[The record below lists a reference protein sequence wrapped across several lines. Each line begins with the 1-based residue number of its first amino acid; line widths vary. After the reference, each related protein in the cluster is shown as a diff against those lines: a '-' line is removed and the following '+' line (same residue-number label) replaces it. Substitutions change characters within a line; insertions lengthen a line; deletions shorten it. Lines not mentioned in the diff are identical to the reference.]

1 MSDLDKLFEAARAV
15 REKAYAPY
23 SNFLVGAALRT
34 PDGSVFTGCNVEN
47 ASYPVSV
54 CAEGGAVGAM
64 VAAGYRD
71 IAEAVVIGDAALCTP
86 CGMCRQRLKEFGTD
100 DLIVHVADLN
110 GIRRSFTMDE
120 LLPAAFELDY
130 KSNNRKD

>member
-1 MSDLDKLFEAARAV
+1 MNDLDRLFEAARTV

-23 SNFLVGAALRT
+23 SNFLVGAAFRT
-34 PDGSVFTGCNVEN
+34 PDGTIFTGCNVEN

-54 CAEGGAVGAM
+54 CAEGGAVSAM
-64 VAAGYRD
+64 IAAGYRE

-86 CGMCRQRLKEFGTD
+86 CGMCRQRLKEVGTD
-100 DLIVHVADLN
+100 DLVVHVADLN

-120 LLPAAFELDY
+120 LLPAAFELEY
-130 KSNNRKD
+130 RTK

>member
-1 MSDLDKLFEAARAV
+1 MSDVNALFEAARAV

-34 PDGSVFTGCNVEN
+34 PDGNVFTGCNVEN

-54 CAEGGAVGAM
+54 CAEGGAVSAM
-64 VAAGYRD
+64 IAAGQRQ

-120 LLPAAFELDY
+120 LLPAAFELED
-130 KSNNRKD
+130 KKD

>member
-1 MSDLDKLFEAARAV
+1 MSDLNALFEAARAV
-15 REKAYAPY
+15 REHAYAPY

-34 PDGSVFTGCNVEN
+34 PDGTVFTGCNVEN

-54 CAEGGAVGAM
+54 CAEGGAVSAM
-64 VAAGYRD
+64 IAAGYRE
-71 IAEAVVIGDAALCTP
+71 IAEGVVVGDAALCTP

-100 DLIVHVADLN
+100 DLVVHVADLK

-120 LLPAAFELDY
+120 LLPAAFELEY
-130 KSNNRKD
+130 KKD

>member
-1 MSDLDKLFEAARAV
+1 MSDLDALFEAAKAV
-15 REKAYAPY
+15 RENAYAPY
-23 SNFLVGAALRT
+23 SNFLVGAALRA
-34 PDGSVFTGCNVEN
+34 PDGTVFTGCNVEN

-54 CAEGGAVGAM
+54 CAEGGAVSSM
-64 VAAGYRD
+64 IAAGYRE

-100 DLIVHVADLN
+100 DIVVHVADLD

-120 LLPAAFELDY
+120 LLPAAFELEY
-130 KSNNRKD
+130 TSK

>member
-1 MSDLDKLFEAARAV
+1 MSDLDHLFDAAKAV

-23 SNFLVGAALRT
+23 SDFLVGAALRT
-34 PDGSVFTGCNVEN
+34 PDGTVFTGCNVEN

-54 CAEGGAVGAM
+54 CAEGGAVSAM
-64 VAAGYRD
+64 IAAGYRE

-100 DLIVHVADLN
+100 DLVVHVADLN

-120 LLPAAFELDY
+120 LLPAAFELED
-130 KSNNRKD
+130 K

>member
-1 MSDLDKLFEAARAV
+1 MSDLNALFEAARAV

-34 PDGSVFTGCNVEN
+34 PDGTVFTGCNVEN

-54 CAEGGAVGAM
+54 CAEGGAVSAM
-64 VAAGYRD
+64 IAAGQRQ

-100 DLIVHVADLN
+100 GLIVHVADLN
-110 GIRRSFTMDE
+110 GIRQSFTMDE
-120 LLPAAFELDY
+120 LLPAAFELDD
-130 KSNNRKD
+130 KKD

>member
-1 MSDLDKLFEAARAV
+1 MSDIDALFEAAREA
-15 REKAYAPY
+15 RENAYAPY
-23 SNFLVGAALRT
+23 SNFLVGAAFRT
-34 PDGSVFTGCNVEN
+34 PDGTVFTGCNVEN

-54 CAEGGAVGAM
+54 CAEGGAVSAM
-64 VAAGYRD
+64 VAAGYRE
-71 IAEAVVIGDAALCTP
+71 IAEAVVVGDASLCTP

-120 LLPAAFELDY
+120 LLPAAFELEY
-130 KSNNRKD
+130 KKD

>member
-1 MSDLDKLFEAARAV
+1 MSDLDRLFEAARAV

-23 SNFLVGAALRT
+23 SNFLVGAAFRT
-34 PDGSVFTGCNVEN
+34 PDGTIFTGCNVEN

-54 CAEGGAVGAM
+54 CAEGGAVSAM
-64 VAAGYRD
+64 IAAGYRE

-100 DLIVHVADLN
+100 DLVVHVADLN

-120 LLPAAFELDY
+120 LLPAAFELEY
-130 KSNNRKD
+130 RTK

>member
-1 MSDLDKLFEAARAV
+1 MSDLNALFEAAKAV

-34 PDGSVFTGCNVEN
+34 PDGEVFTGCNVEN

-54 CAEGGAVGAM
+54 CAEGGAVSAM
-64 VAAGYRD
+64 IAAGHRK

-110 GIRRSFTMDE
+110 GIRRSFSMDE
-120 LLPAAFELDY
+120 LLPAAFELED
-130 KSNNRKD
+130 KKD

>member
-1 MSDLDKLFEAARAV
+1 MSELDHLFDAAKAV

-34 PDGSVFTGCNVEN
+34 PDGTVFTGCNVEN

-54 CAEGGAVGAM
+54 CAEGGAVSAM
-64 VAAGYRD
+64 IAAGYRE
-71 IAEAVVIGDAALCTP
+71 IAEAVVIGDASLCTP

-100 DLIVHVADLN
+100 DLVVHVADLN
-110 GIRRSFTMDE
+110 GIRRSFAMGE
-120 LLPAAFELDY
+120 LLPAAFELED
-130 KSNNRKD
+130 K

>member
-1 MSDLDKLFEAARAV
+1 MSDVNALFEAARAV

-34 PDGSVFTGCNVEN
+34 PDGNVFTGCNVEN

-54 CAEGGAVGAM
+54 CAEGGAVSAM
-64 VAAGYRD
+64 IAAGQRQ

-110 GIRRSFTMDE
+110 GIRRSFTIDE
-120 LLPAAFELDY
+120 LLPAAFELED
-130 KSNNRKD
+130 KKD

>member
-1 MSDLDKLFEAARAV
+1 MNDLDRLFEAARTV

-23 SNFLVGAALRT
+23 SNFLVGAAFRT
-34 PDGSVFTGCNVEN
+34 PDGTIFTGCNVEN

-54 CAEGGAVGAM
+54 CAEGGAVSAM
-64 VAAGYRD
+64 IAAGYRE

-100 DLIVHVADLN
+100 DLVVHVADLN

-120 LLPAAFELDY
+120 LLPAAFELEY
-130 KSNNRKD
+130 RTK

>member
-1 MSDLDKLFEAARAV
+1 MSDLDALFEAAKAV
-15 REKAYAPY
+15 RENAYAPY
-23 SNFLVGAALRT
+23 SNFLVGAALRA
-34 PDGSVFTGCNVEN
+34 PDGAVFTGCNVEN

-54 CAEGGAVGAM
+54 CAEGGAVSAM
-64 VAAGYRD
+64 IAAGYRE

-100 DLIVHVADLN
+100 ELVVHVADLD

-120 LLPAAFELDY
+120 LLPAAFELEY
-130 KSNNRKD
+130 TSK

>member
-1 MSDLDKLFEAARAV
+1 MTDLNDLFEAARTV
-15 REKAYAPY
+15 RKRAYAPY

-54 CAEGGAVGAM
+54 CAEGGAVSAM
-64 VAAGYRD
+64 IAAGHRE
-71 IAEAVVIGDAALCTP
+71 ISEALVIGDAALCTP

-100 DLIVHVADLN
+100 TLVVHVADLE

-120 LLPAAFELDY
+120 LLPAAFELEE
-130 KSNNRKD
+130 KRTGSR

>member
-1 MSDLDKLFEAARAV
+1 MSDLNALFEAARSV

-34 PDGSVFTGCNVEN
+34 PDGTVFTGCNVEN

-54 CAEGGAVGAM
+54 CAEGGAVSAM
-64 VAAGYRD
+64 IAAGYRE

-86 CGMCRQRLKEFGTD
+86 CGICRQRLKEFGTD
-100 DLIVHVADLN
+100 DLTVHVADLN
-110 GIRRSFTMDE
+110 GIRQSFTMDE

-130 KSNNRKD
+130 RKD

>member
-1 MSDLDKLFEAARAV
+1 MNDLDKLFEAARAV
-15 REKAYAPY
+15 RERAYAPY
-23 SNFLVGAALRT
+23 SDFLVGAALRT
-34 PDGSVFTGCNVEN
+34 PDGTVFTGCNVEN

-54 CAEGGAVGAM
+54 CAEGGAVSAM
-64 VAAGYRD
+64 VAAGYRE

-86 CGMCRQRLKEFGTD
+86 CGMCRQRLKEFGMPE
-100 DLIVHVADLN
+100 LVVHVADLN

-120 LLPAAFELDY
+120 LLPAAFELED

>member
-34 PDGSVFTGCNVEN
+34 PDGSIFTGCNVEN

-64 VAAGYRD
+64 IAAGYRE

-86 CGMCRQRLKEFGTD
+86 CGMCRQRLKEFATD

-130 KSNNRKD
+130 TTQNRKD

>member
-1 MSDLDKLFEAARAV
+1 MSDLDALFEAAKAV
-15 REKAYAPY
+15 RENAYAPY
-23 SNFLVGAALRT
+23 SNFLVGAALRA
-34 PDGSVFTGCNVEN
+34 PDGTVFTGCNVEN

-54 CAEGGAVGAM
+54 CAEGGAVSAM
-64 VAAGYRD
+64 IAAGYRE

-100 DLIVHVADLN
+100 ELVVHVADLG

-120 LLPAAFELDY
+120 LLPAAFELEY
-130 KSNNRKD
+130 TSK

>member
-1 MSDLDKLFEAARAV
+1 MSDLDALFEAARAV

-34 PDGSVFTGCNVEN
+34 PDGTIFTGCNVEN

-54 CAEGGAVGAM
+54 CAEGGAVGALI
-64 VAAGYRD
+64 AAGYRQ
-71 IAEAVVIGDAALCTP
+71 IAEAVVVGDAALCTP
-86 CGMCRQRLKEFGTD
+86 CGMCRQRLKEFGTEH
-100 DLIVHVADLN
+100 LVVHVADLS

-120 LLPAAFELDY
+120 LLPAAFELED
-130 KSNNRKD
+130 KKD

>member
-1 MSDLDKLFEAARAV
+1 MSDLDALFEAAKAV

-23 SNFLVGAALRT
+23 SNFLVGAAFRT
-34 PDGSVFTGCNVEN
+34 PDGTVFTGCNVEN

-54 CAEGGAVGAM
+54 CAEGGAASAM
-64 VAAGYRD
+64 IAAGYRE

-86 CGMCRQRLKEFGTD
+86 CGVCRQRLKEFGTD
-100 DLIVHVADLN
+100 DLVVHVADLN

-120 LLPAAFELDY
+120 LLPAAFELEH
-130 KSNNRKD
+130 KKD

>member
-1 MSDLDKLFEAARAV
+1 MSDLNDLFEAAKAV

-34 PDGSVFTGCNVEN
+34 PDGEVFTGCNVEN

-54 CAEGGAVGAM
+54 CAEGGAVSAM
-64 VAAGYRD
+64 IAAGHRQ

-110 GIRRSFTMDE
+110 GIRRSFSMDE
-120 LLPAAFELDY
+120 LLPAAFELED
-130 KSNNRKD
+130 KKD

>member
-1 MSDLDKLFEAARAV
+1 MSALDDLFEAARAV

-34 PDGSVFTGCNVEN
+34 PDGTVFTGCNVEN

-64 VAAGYRD
+64 IAAGHRE
-71 IAEAVVIGDAALCTP
+71 IAEVVVIGDAALCTP

-100 DLIVHVADLN
+100 DLVVHVANLD

-120 LLPAAFELDY
+120 LLPAAFELED
-130 KSNNRKD
+130 KKD